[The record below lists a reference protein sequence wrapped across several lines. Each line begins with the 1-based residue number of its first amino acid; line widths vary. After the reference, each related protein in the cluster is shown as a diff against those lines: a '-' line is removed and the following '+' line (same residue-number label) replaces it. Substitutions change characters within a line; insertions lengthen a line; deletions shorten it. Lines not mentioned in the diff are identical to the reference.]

1 MHVAVFFLT
10 KSLYLSVS
18 LRSAWRLRLKNRK
31 GHVSNPG
38 RWLCVWGGGE
48 GKGAFLHFTSQGGNG
63 RFLTE
68 SQTIWNVFMN
78 PIGGYD
84 LSKE

>member
-10 KSLYLSVS
+10 KSLYLCVS

-38 RWLCVWGGGE
+38 RWLCVGVGVGGG
-48 GKGAFLHFTSQGGNG
+48 G
-63 RFLTE
+63 
-68 SQTIWNVFMN
+68 
-78 PIGGYD
+78 
-84 LSKE
+84 